1 MEHPSGE
8 TPGLGV
14 LAAWVVGGQEAPAAG
29 YERPEPAVAKSAP
42 GGQRAQAEFGKG
54 GKEGLKGDPTQ
65 GQVNDGVCQQMQL
78 TGQVWSAG
86 GELGGIG
93 SVARRRASG
102 RRSHVA
108 ARQRQ
113 AVASIATQGL
123 GGEAERVEG
132 PPEPVA
138 RAVARKEPSRAV
150 CAVSRR
156 SEPHHDK
163 PRGPVPE
170 ARHRSAPVIFLGVGP
185 PL

>member
-8 TPGLGV
+8 AARLGV
-14 LAAWVVGGQEAPAAG
+14 LAARVVRGKEAPAASR
-29 YERPEPAVAKSAP
+29 ERPEPGVAKSAP
-42 GGQRAQAEFGKG
+42 GGQRAHAELGKG

-78 TGQVWSAG
+78 TDQVGAAG

-102 RRSHVA
+102 RRHHVA
-108 ARQRQ
+108 ARQRK

-123 GGEAERVEG
+123 RGEAERVQG

-138 RAVARKEPSRAV
+138 RAVARKEPSGAV
-150 CAVSRR
+150 CAVGRR
-156 SEPHHDK
+156 SESHHNK
-163 PRGPVPE
+163 PRGPVPK
-170 ARHRSAPVIFLGVGP
+170 ARHRPAPVFFLGVGP